1 LTLAKLTLISEVSG
15 GRVLIKGYGHEP
27 DKLLKTGETLECLTK
42 RAIQFIGCKDFKVS
56 FSDKELDSI
65 EDKQLE
71 NLLELGQFSGVDE
84 LRKHYSVKKSK
95 VSNVISKATEIV
107 KPTIKETKDETKD
120 ETKVEE
126 SLEENTSDEANLAD
140 DSE

>member
-1 LTLAKLTLISEVSG
+1 MTLAKLTLISEVSG

-56 FSDKELDSI
+56 FSDKELDVI

-71 NLLELGQFSGVDE
+71 NLLELGQFNGVDE
-84 LRKHYSVKKSK
+84 LRKNYSVKKSK
-95 VSNVISKATEIV
+95 VSTVISKATSVV
-107 KPTIKETKDETKD
+107 KPTIKETNDV
-120 ETKVEE
+120 TKVEE
-126 SLEENTSDEANLAD
+126 SLEENTSDEANLAN